1 MRRMIALLL
10 SAAMLCIFGVSV
22 YAEGNISLKEVSVS
36 EGDEYFAEVV
46 MIPEDIDF
54 LERSTIDLPVIAEET
69 ISVQSQKDLSEISKV
84 EVKADPSTKKGDV
97 VGTVTLTDDSGAV
110 KTVNLIAAESAQ
122 TIIDGLKQKKLDAIA
137 AEDALIEQNRGTRL
151 EYIEYA
157 IGFVLVTVL
166 TVIAVKAKKRHM
178 KIE

>member
-10 SAAMLCIFGVSV
+10 SAAMLCIFSAGS
-22 YAEGNISLKEVSVS
+22 YAEEKMA
-36 EGDEYFAEVV
+36 GDGGEYTVEVV

-54 LERSTIDLPVIAEET
+54 LERSTIDLPVVVEET
-69 ISVQSQKDLSEISKV
+69 DCVLTQKDLSEISKA
-84 EVKADPSTKKGDV
+84 EMNADPSTKKGDV

-110 KTVNLIAAESAQ
+110 KVVNLIAAESAQ

-137 AEDALIEQNRGTRL
+137 AEDALIERNRGTRL

-157 IGFVLVTVL
+157 IGFVLVAVL
-166 TVIAVKAKKRHM
+166 TFIAVKAKKKRL
-178 KIE
+178 KDE